1 MTRYCDQNSTK
12 DSIDSRLKNIES
24 LKENIFQIEEKN
36 NKENLKDNSFL
47 GKNYILKSEICK
59 LQMLS
64 SNDINSE
71 KHYLNNKYNAIANYF
86 FNNHI
91 IYQNK
96 NDDINDI
103 KNIDEKIRQNSPG
116 EDFPKI
122 HQNTIYFCNSNNM
135 LKSNNENPN
144 KDNLNFNKDSKM
156 ATINQINNYVT
167 NNIIKINNFYPNEND
182 INLKIQNHNKVN
194 INPITLIKDKFGC
207 IMMKNKI
214 LSDPNYA
221 NEILFPQIKNNLK
234 DLCCDNFGNYF
245 LQSYLDIITFDNLN
259 TFLNSLNDNFTEI
272 CLSPYGT
279 RIIQKIIDKIAFTP
293 ILINKFTFI
302 LNNKDFKTIC
312 NSQYGNHVVQR
323 FLSALHSSEYTNI
336 IYNNIYKNFLEFA
349 NNKHGVFI
357 VQKCISEGN
366 EIQRKIIYQLI
377 VDYFFPVIE
386 NEFGNYL
393 IQFILLN
400 KKIMEQTFHEIL
412 PIILKLEENIIN
424 LCFSKYSANVI
435 EKCFEQSENIIR
447 NHILD
452 FLFKYHSNRVIDIMF
467 NKYGI
472 YIIIKAIKSQNGKYK
487 NNLINI
493 FNNSSRELKYIINS
507 NLSNCKSILKI
518 IHKYKELDD
527 VYKIIVNNIV
537 NIEK

>member
-24 LKENIFQIEEKN
+24 LKEDIFQIEEKN

-156 ATINQINNYVT
+156 TTINQINNYVT